1 MKVLI
6 TGGAGYIGSHT
17 NVLLNQK
24 GIETIILD
32 DLSNGHSEAVKVG
45 KLIVGNIGD
54 ANILNTIMDKEQI
67 TTVIHFAA
75 FASVPDSVTSPA
87 KYYHNNVTNMQT
99 LLDCCIAHNI
109 KNFIFSSSASIFGD
123 PKYTP
128 MAEDHPKEPIN
139 PYGMTKLIGESLLA
153 DYARAYGLN
162 YCAFRYFCAAGDSKD
177 SSIGEAH
184 DPETHLIPVMIKA
197 AQKNIPFKVFGNDYS
212 TRDGS
217 CIRDFV
223 HVLDLAEAHYLGMKY
238 IIENNTSDCFN
249 LGSGVG
255 FSVFEM
261 INELENVSG
270 KKVPYVIADR
280 REGDPESLVAS
291 YEKAHKV
298 LGWVP
303 KHSSINEIITDAWN
317 WENHRKY

>member
-1 MKVLI
+1 MF
-6 TGGAGYIGSHT
+6 
-17 NVLLNQK
+17 LNQK
-24 GIETIILD
+24 GIETIVLD
-32 DLSNGHSEAVKVG
+32 DLSNGHPEAVQVG

-54 ANILNTIMDKEQI
+54 ANLLNKIMKEEQI

-99 LLDCCIAHNI
+99 LLDCCIANNI
-109 KNFIFSSSASIFGD
+109 KSFIFSSSASIFGD
-123 PKYTP
+123 PQYTP
-128 MAEDHPKEPIN
+128 MDEDHPKQPIN

-153 DYARAYGLN
+153 DYARAYGLK
-162 YCAFRYFCAAGDSKD
+162 YCAFRYFCAAGDSQD

-184 DPETHLIPVMIKA
+184 DPETHLIPVMINA
-197 AQKNIPFKVFGNDYS
+197 TRKNAPFKVFGNDYA

-238 IIENNTSDCFN
+238 ITENDTSDCFN

-255 FSVFEM
+255 FSVLEM
-261 INELENVSG
+261 IKVLENIAG
-270 KKVPYVIADR
+270 KKVPYVITDR

-291 YEKAHKV
+291 YDKANKL

-317 WENHRKY
+317 WENQRKY